1 MRTIAQRLTVVV
13 AAGAIMLMTAG
24 IASASSETTTSTARE
39 VLDLGNGW
47 FSNSPVTTDVTKDVT
62 QTPRTRTVPG
72 DFTAQVQQ
80 PINPNGT
87 STWPAKRGVLPV
99 QFKLTKF
106 DKVEQTLD
114 TVTDT
119 TTVKTPRFE
128 LVCGPDDTA
137 YSVIGKYAQIPTGT
151 TVKDITKVQAGFNF
165 MAGASAKGSLRWD
178 IGTEFGDLHVYYGD
192 GPNWTGDG
200 GTDVNLMDATDNRFD
215 DGNTS
220 IPGGTFYNTKAQ
232 ILDKVGDAK
241 VNNVSLVVD
250 SCWAGTDQKLDI
262 DYATVGIKGED
273 STIANP
279 LAPKTSNSEV
289 VTPVNVWTLI
299 GTSNPVQTNDV
310 PAKLVVKKFNDGN
323 NTEVVNEVLS
333 SAQGDATGMFRQ
345 IDGKYMYNLK
355 IESLTGPGDYR
366 VYMNINGQDVLTS
379 PGEFS
384 LR

>member
-1 MRTIAQRLTVVV
+1 MRTIARRLTVVV

-99 QFKLTKF
+99 QFKLTKS

-128 LVCGPDDTA
+128 SVCGPDDTA

-220 IPGGTFYNTKAQ
+220 VPGGTFYNTKAQ

-279 LAPKTSNSEV
+279 LAPKTTTSHV
-289 VTPVNVWTLI
+289 VTPGTVWTLI

>member
-1 MRTIAQRLTVVV
+1 MRTIARRLTVVV

-80 PINPNGT
+80 PINPDGT

-99 QFKLTKF
+99 QFKLTKS

-128 LVCGPDDTA
+128 SVCGPDDTA

-220 IPGGTFYNTKAQ
+220 VPGGTFYNTKAQ

-279 LAPKTSNSEV
+279 LAPKTTTSHV
-289 VTPVNVWTLI
+289 VTPGTVWTLI